1 METAMIKF
9 ALPLLV
15 LAAAPAA
22 AQTQVSPLAF
32 ERDGIRYE
40 ANVITS
46 DNGETRITGKELGT
60 GRTFDLKL
68 VNGKVVGRYDATNVR
83 YNAPTARIN

>member
-9 ALPLLV
+9 ALPALALV
-15 LAAAPAA
+15 VAAPAF
-22 AQTQVSPLAF
+22 AQTQVTPLSF

-40 ANVITS
+40 ANVAT
-46 DNGETRITGKELGT
+46 DNGVTRITGKELDS

-68 VNGKVVGRYDATNVR
+68 INGKVVGRYDRTDVR
-83 YNAPTARIN
+83 YNAPSASIN

>member
-9 ALPLLV
+9 ALPLLAIV
-15 LAAAPAA
+15 AAAPVA
-22 AQTQVSPLAF
+22 AQTQAVPLAF

-40 ANVITS
+40 ANVVT
-46 DNGETRITGKELGT
+46 DDGVTRITGKELGS

-68 VNGKVVGRYDATNVR
+68 INGKVIGRYDRTDVR
-83 YNAPTARIN
+83 YNAPTARVD